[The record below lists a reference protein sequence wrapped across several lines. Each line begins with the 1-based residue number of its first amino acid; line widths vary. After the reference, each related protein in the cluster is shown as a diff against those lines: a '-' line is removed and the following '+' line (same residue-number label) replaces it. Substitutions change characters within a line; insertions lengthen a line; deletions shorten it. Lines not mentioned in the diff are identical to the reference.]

1 MGRLLLRAAARR
13 ARPEPAA
20 AARPPRRDVRR
31 ERATPAEGVDEVLKR
46 RGSSPEGS
54 ISASLSQL
62 LKERCV
68 PLTP

>member
-1 MGRLLLRAAARR
+1 MGRLLLRA
-13 ARPEPAA
+13 
-20 AARPPRRDVRR
+20 
-31 ERATPAEGVDEVLKR
+31 AEGVDEVLKR